1 MLRSDFLPLPALPGA
16 GAGGAGLPGAAVASA
31 ARLPQLPAATPV
43 AAETA
48 VYTPLGQ
55 DVAREVQQFISQGSG
70 GAALASPQARWL
82 ALQAARQ

>member
-1 MLRSDFLPLPALPGA
+1 MLRSDFLPLPAWPGT
-16 GAGGAGLPGAAVASA
+16 GGTVPSGAAVAQA
-31 ARLPQLPAATPV
+31 ARLPQLPATTLV